1 MSLLSVPPLDGQ
13 SFPVCRKRAQCLL
26 QTTRNSSWFLSAL
39 EEKFSGKQWPIMKCL
54 GPGVVFTVFEGLVST
69 QALRDVSKNRH
80 HGESGMPQ
88 IRTIKVTFSNVKL
101 VYSYVK

>member
-1 MSLLSVPPLDGQ
+1 MSAADNSWCLSD
-13 SFPVCRKRAQCLL
+13 F
-26 QTTRNSSWFLSAL
+26 

-54 GPGVVFTVFEGLVST
+54 GPGMVFRLFEGLVST
-69 QALRDVSKNRH
+69 QALSDISRNTH

-101 VYSYVK
+101 VYSYIKLDQS